1 MNPKLKIGIL
11 AAAAL
16 LLIVAFVFVDL
27 PHTWHYALLRRLK
40 KIAAFILTGGSIA
53 FATVI
58 FQTITNNKI
67 LTPGI
72 IGLDSLYMLI
82 QTTIVFA
89 FGSVPFI
96 STSRE
101 LNFLLSVGLMVLFA
115 GLLYKLIFRKDGRGI
130 YVLLLIGLVFGTLF
144 NSLSTFMEVLIDP
157 NEYAKI
163 QDKSFAS
170 FSNVNTELLWLS
182 VVILVL
188 VFAYAWRFIKYL
200 DVLSL
205 GREHAINLGL
215 PYGFIIKRLLVIV
228 AILISIS
235 TALVG
240 PITFLG
246 LIVANVAYQVMKTYQ
261 HRYIIPASILVSV
274 IALAGCQLLAERV
287 FDLTTTVSV
296 IINFIGGVYFLYL
309 LLREN
314 KSW

>member
-16 LLIVAFVFVDL
+16 VLIAAFVFIDL
-27 PHTWHYALLRRLK
+27 PHTWHYALPRRLK

-67 LTPGI
+67 LTPSI

-157 NEYAKI
+157 NEFAKV

-182 VVILVL
+182 VVILVF

-215 PYGFIIKRLLVIV
+215 PYSSASSPWLAANCWQSEFLTYRQRSASLLTLSGGGGF
-228 AILISIS
+228 
-235 TALVG
+235 
-240 PITFLG
+240 P
-246 LIVANVAYQVMKTYQ
+246 
-261 HRYIIPASILVSV
+261 
-274 IALAGCQLLAERV
+274 
-287 FDLTTTVSV
+287 
-296 IINFIGGVYFLYL
+296 
-309 LLREN
+309 
-314 KSW
+314 

>member
-1 MNPKLKIGIL
+1 
-11 AAAAL
+11 
-16 LLIVAFVFVDL
+16 
-27 PHTWHYALLRRLK
+27 
-40 KIAAFILTGGSIA
+40 
-53 FATVI
+53 
-58 FQTITNNKI
+58 
-67 LTPGI
+67 
-72 IGLDSLYMLI
+72 
-82 QTTIVFA
+82 
-89 FGSVPFI
+89 
-96 STSRE
+96 
-101 LNFLLSVGLMVLFA
+101 
-115 GLLYKLIFRKDGRGI
+115 
-130 YVLLLIGLVFGTLF
+130 
-144 NSLSTFMEVLIDP
+144 MEVLIDP
-157 NEYAKI
+157 NEFAKI

-182 VVILVL
+182 VFILVL

-215 PYGFIIKRLLVIV
+215 PYGFIIKRLLIIV

-246 LIVANVAYQVMKTYQ
+246 LIVANVTYQVMKTYQ
-261 HRYIIPASILVSV
+261 HRYIIPASICVSV

-287 FDLTTTVSV
+287 FDLSTTVSV